1 MDSFAGR
8 RKVARRSSLCVAC
21 DGAAHAGMSPM
32 LSFWLAVLVV
42 FLGPLA
48 RGQQDNSDSIW
59 VESNLV
65 LVRASVYNG
74 YMFLRDP
81 PGSDECRDQ
90 QEAYFN
96 KLSPSEAYLPKSC
109 PGFFEVNDLTVHDF
123 HLFED
128 GREQKIESLRIEPR
142 SGIVVRDNLG
152 VHAEWSHNPRAKWSE
167 SDFQIKPGDH
177 EGWWFAAASRYVISF
192 VPEDSERGK
201 CHHIKVTVDR
211 PHSYVYASDQYCFVE
226 HPVADPLRGSELG
239 NKMENWLK
247 SIGAGQIP
255 LVMRANVLSPAPKS
269 ARVDLALEI
278 PWDHLKFGWTCGDL
292 HAAIAVMG
300 IAYRGDGS
308 TAARFSD
315 SAYDG
320 SERRMGGG
328 FLHEYCQRINFDE
341 YDSGTLPSRYQ
352 AQMELAPGTYELVVL
367 LSDGVNYGRARSTL
381 RVEDYDAGQLG
392 LSSLVLSDRVRNA
405 EAAAKEAQAA
415 NLAPEYVPLVSKGV
429 QVSPAA
435 GSRFKRSEP
444 FIAYFEV
451 YEPLLSESPPAKV
464 QVRMRVVDTKT
475 GKPAGGF
482 EPFDAAPYEEP
493 GSTVI
498 RIGKGLQ
505 VDKLPKG
512 KYRLEV
518 QARDSAGRRTWVR
531 TADFTLE

>member
-21 DGAAHAGMSPM
+21 DRVGHAAMSPIF
-32 LSFWLAVLVV
+32 SFWLAVLVC

-48 RGQQDNSDSIW
+48 RGQQDNSDSIR

-65 LVRASVYNG
+65 LVRAIVYND
-74 YMFLRDP
+74 YRFQWNP
-81 PGSDECRDQ
+81 PAYSECLEEL
-90 QEAYFN
+90 EALSSQ
-96 KLSPSEAYLPKSC
+96 LSPSEPNLPKNCFSIAQ
-109 PGFFEVNDLTVHDF
+109 VNDLTVSDF

-128 GREQKIESLRIEPR
+128 GREQKIESLKIGQRAEV
-142 SGIVVRDNLG
+142 VVRDSLG
-152 VHAEWSHNPRAKWSE
+152 AHLEWSLSPRAKWSTSDHHVGWSWDPVE
-167 SDFQIKPGDH
+167 SM
-177 EGWWFAAASRYVISF
+177 YVISY
-192 VPEDSERGK
+192 VPKDLEQGK

-211 PHSYVYASDQYCFVE
+211 PHSHAYVSDQCFFVE
-226 HPVADPLRGSELG
+226 RPVADPLRGSELG
-239 NKMENWLK
+239 KKMEGWLK
-247 SIGAGQIP
+247 SSGAGQIP
-255 LVMRANVLSPAPKS
+255 LAMRASVLSLAPKS
-269 ARVDLALEI
+269 ARVDLALEF
-278 PWDHLKFGWTCGDL
+278 PWDDFQFFWACEEL
-292 HAAIAVMG
+292 HATIAVMG

-381 RVEDYDAGQLG
+381 LVEDYDAGQLG

-405 EAAAKEAQAA
+405 EAAAKEAQAT

-435 GSRFKRSEP
+435 GSRFKRSKP

-464 QVRMRVVDTKT
+464 QVRMRIVDTKT

-505 VDKLPKG
+505 VGTLPKG
-512 KYRLEV
+512 EYRLEV